1 MTIPRLATP
10 RRWRAVIAAVMLV
23 VAAGAQPPA
32 ARAAP
37 PESVSAALS
46 ASAATASTAV
56 VLVQPAS
63 QQVAPGG
70 LVTASIIISDVV
82 NLYGADVRLTFN
94 PAILTVVDA
103 NAGQSGVQI
112 FPGPLLTS
120 QGPYQIFTNQ
130 VSNTAGTITDSPVFS
145 LPRLRPS
152 PEPMC
157 WRRSS
162 SWPSARG

>member
-1 MTIPRLATP
+1 
-10 RRWRAVIAAVMLV
+10 MLV

-32 ARAAP
+32 ARAALP
-37 PESVSAALS
+37 PEPVSAALS

-130 VSNTAGTITDSPVFS
+130 VSNTAGTITYIVFQFT
-145 LPRLRPS
+145 PS
-152 PEPMC
+152 PPFTGTDVLATIQFLAL
-157 WRRSS
+157 SPGVS
-162 SWPSARG
+162 PINFS